1 MSEGQDV
8 TISGEEAVDILWE
21 LECLLISLRNIG
33 LHYYMREEVTAK
45 DERDY
50 RVETARFICDS
61 QMISRLEKIKGK
73 LSDRFEACCGREE
86 LDLLRKKLKRK
97 RFWKAE

>member
-1 MSEGQDV
+1 MREEQDV

-33 LHYYMREEVTAK
+33 LHYYVREEVTAN
-45 DERDY
+45 DEREY
-50 RVETARFICDS
+50 RVETARFICGS
-61 QMISRLEKIKGK
+61 QMISRLEKIKRK

-86 LDLLRKKLKRK
+86 LDMLRKRLKRK